1 MKNKDIAS
9 AIIGGSFFAIP
20 YLGLSITLVP
30 SLAIGVMAYAA
41 SELVLSGVKGEV
53 TLKEKNR
60 TLYEKVTL
68 AKKQNKEIKA
78 LIPKVELV
86 ETRKNLSRIHETVN
100 KIIETTE
107 KNPDKGRR
115 LNNLFDYYLPILI
128 KIVDKYDE
136 VENKRLNSK
145 DGKEFMKKADK
156 TIADTANAFDT
167 ILANLYQKDIMD
179 TDADMKVYELML
191 KADGIA
197 GDNIMTKGSES
208 NEK

>member
-78 LIPKVELV
+78 LIPKVESV

-115 LNNLFDYYLPILI
+115 LNNFFDYYLPILI